1 MERGPTVGDL
11 GCRPSGLFHRLNV
24 LDKHCGG
31 HLRLEGVVMTA
42 SLGTLGVRP
51 VTPAGVMPALMA
63 ATTALS
69 STVANP
75 IVAL

>member
-1 MERGPTVGDL
+1 
-11 GCRPSGLFHRLNV
+11 
-24 LDKHCGG
+24 
-31 HLRLEGVVMTA
+31 LEGVVMTA
-42 SLGTLGVRP
+42 SLGTLGVWP

>member
-1 MERGPTVGDL
+1 
-11 GCRPSGLFHRLNV
+11 
-24 LDKHCGG
+24 
-31 HLRLEGVVMTA
+31 LEGVIVTA

-69 STVANP
+69 SAVANP
-75 IVAL
+75 VVAL